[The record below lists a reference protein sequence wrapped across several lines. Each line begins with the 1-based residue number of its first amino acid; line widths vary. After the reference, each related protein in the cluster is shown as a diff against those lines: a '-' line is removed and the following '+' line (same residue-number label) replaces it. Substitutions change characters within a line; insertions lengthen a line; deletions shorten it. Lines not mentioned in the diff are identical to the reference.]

1 MQNNEHPYEFLVDL
15 RQDKLRLEKEILNF
29 SYTKEDAFDC
39 QGELELELLYESLT
53 YTMERISG
61 LEHICNV

>member
-39 QGELELELLYESLT
+39 QGELELELLHESLT